1 MLFAA
6 IWMDF
11 EGIKLNEINQTE
23 KEKYCMKAFICGIWK
38 TKPTSDYNIKD
49 SENRK
54 FSQRTS

>member
-1 MLFAA
+1 
-6 IWMDF
+6 MDF
-11 EGIKLNEINQTE
+11 EGITLNEINQTE